1 MKKHNIEIQSFILIL
16 ALSFVSGQDLIPY
29 RNTVDLPLQ
38 IGKFQQPFLSPNHFQ
53 MNQSFSLSTSMGG
66 NMSQTTGTY
75 SNFINYKL
83 SERMNFNT
91 GFHLIQSQNNLAN
104 SSGPQMGIGYELGM
118 EYKLGPNSIFS
129 LQVINYSNAPILYR
143 SFSPFN
149 VP

>member
-1 MKKHNIEIQSFILIL
+1 MKKHNIVIQLFILIL
-16 ALSFVSGQDLIPY
+16 TLSIVSGQDLIPY
-29 RNTVDLPLQ
+29 RSTVDLPQQ
-38 IGKFQQPFLSPNHFQ
+38 IGKFQQPFLNPNRFL

-66 NMSQTTGTY
+66 NMSQTTGIY
-75 SNFINYKL
+75 SNYINYKL

-104 SSGPQMGIGYELGM
+104 SSGSQMGIGYKLCM
-118 EYKLGPNSIFS
+118 EYKLGSSSILS